1 MKKFSSFLFAAL
13 VISFATNFISCS
25 STRSVSA
32 QNQVYQ
38 PLENALLWKITGKGL
53 KQPSYLFGT
62 IHIIGAEDY
71 FLPNGILSAIERT
84 DKMYFEIDVKDMTDI
99 SAMMGMMGKIFM
111 KDGQSLKDLLSDDE
125 YTLVSNHFQ
134 KIGIPMFMLE
144 RMKPMFLTVF
154 AYGDFDPD
162 GLQKGSVKSYEME
175 LYEMAKNAGKA
186 TAGLESVDYQI
197 GLFDK
202 IPYEAQAKMLVE
214 AIRTSN
220 VNDDSFKRMTQMYV
234 SQNVEEMVSMIS
246 EEGSEISGFEDD
258 LLHQRNKNWIP
269 LIKEAVMQQPSF
281 FAVGA
286 GHLAGKEGVIH
297 LLRKEGYDVRP
308 VK

>member
-25 STRSVSA
+25 SARSVSA

-234 SQNVEEMVSMIS
+234 SQNVEQMVSMIS